1 MIAQDALD
9 LVRGV
14 LFEVLV
20 IAGPVMLIAMVVG
33 LLLGVLQTAMQI
45 QDTTVFAHDGQ
56 SLGDAAGFHGS
67 FDSGSRDDRIGG
79 FGIGWGVDFGCND
92 CARSAIF
99 PWGISDGGQH
109 AR

>member
-45 QDTTVFAHDGQ
+45 QDTTVAIVPRLLLIGFALVFLLPWMAQRLVDY
-56 SLGDAAGFHGS
+56 
-67 FDSGSRDDRIGG
+67 SRDLILDIPAVVSGKG
-79 FGIGWGVDFGCND
+79 
-92 CARSAIF
+92 S
-99 PWGISDGGQH
+99 P
-109 AR
+109 